1 MKNIK
6 LFEEFINEAKEIDND
21 YTFSTL
27 DEYYKGVKVLKLAGF
42 YRSGNGNPPTG
53 NEPGIYKED
62 EHWLNIRIIKGEKEA
77 LKLLKKSK
85 IKYKAEYKE
94 PMGYKIHNQGGY
106 LD

>member
-6 LFEEFINEAKEIDND
+6 LFEEFINEARGIDND
-21 YTFSTL
+21 YTFNTR
-27 DEYYKGVKVLKLAGF
+27 DEYYKGVKVLRDAGF

-53 NEPGIYKED
+53 NEPGTYKED
-62 EHWLNIRIIKGEKEA
+62 EHWLNIRIISGEKEA

-85 IKYKAEYKE
+85 LKYDVKYVE
-94 PMGYKIHNQGGY
+94 PMGYRIHNHGGY